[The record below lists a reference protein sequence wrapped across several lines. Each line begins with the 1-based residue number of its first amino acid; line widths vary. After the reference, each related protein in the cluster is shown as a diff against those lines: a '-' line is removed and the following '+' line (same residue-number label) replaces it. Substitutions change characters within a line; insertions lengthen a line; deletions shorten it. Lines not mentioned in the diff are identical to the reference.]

1 MKISFSIVVLTSFL
15 ILSGCSSVPK
25 VSKEIEL
32 QAKTFSPEKGKSN
45 LYVYHCNYV
54 GGQAI
59 HYRVSIDKQVVGELS
74 NCTFFMLEL
83 LPGKHQIVTNNVA
96 NLLTTE
102 LSSPIVSLT
111 ANAGENYFFE
121 TGLIIKHGYMNFSDE
136 NGLQL
141 VSEATGREE
150 VSGCDMASI
159 PDSIKNSLAV
169 ADRRRLQQAV
179 VQANFPP
186 PSKINSPIPIRGNNG
201 KYMSP
206 FTSSGAVAPWA
217 QGRSEENDYGF
228 KVAEAVAEFAVEN
241 AGNRTSKYVP
251 VVGQV
256 LNIATHKAKLE
267 IRRIA
272 EIKKVE
278 AEMLKLA
285 DDAKASSDIS
295 FNSIDDL
302 AVYLYSKNSTH
313 PDYVRV
319 LSLVQKIYPE
329 LEQRYIDAVD
339 KAARSSKNKKS

>member
-1 MKISFSIVVLTSFL
+1 MKISFSILVMTSFL
-15 ILSGCSSVPK
+15 MLSGCSSVPK
-25 VSKEIEL
+25 VGKETEL
-32 QAKTFSPEKGKSN
+32 QAKTFSPGKEKSN
-45 LYVYHCNYV
+45 IYVYHCSYV

-59 HYRVSIDKQVVGELS
+59 RYRVSVDKQVVGELS

-102 LSSPIVSLT
+102 LSSPVVDLT
-111 ANAGENYFFE
+111 ATAGENYFFE

-141 VSEATGREE
+141 VSDATGREE
-150 VSGCDMASI
+150 VSGCDMALI
-159 PDSIKNSLAV
+159 PDSIRTSLAA
-169 ADRRRLQQAV
+169 ADERRRQQSII
-179 VQANFPP
+179 QAHFPS
-186 PSKINSPIPIRGNNG
+186 PSKINPPAPIRGNNG

-228 KVAEAVAEFAVEN
+228 KVAKAVAEFAVEN

-251 VVGQV
+251 VVGQA
-256 LNIATHKAKLE
+256 LNMVTHKAKLE
-267 IRRIA
+267 IRRVA
-272 EIKKVE
+272 EIKRIE

-285 DDAKASSDIS
+285 DDAKTSSDIS
-295 FNSIDDL
+295 FNSVDDL
-302 AVYLYSKNSTH
+302 AVYLYSRNSTH
-313 PDYVRV
+313 PEYVRV
-319 LSLVQKIYPE
+319 LSLVQKLYPE